1 MTNKD
6 ADTATKGVSLKL
18 TATVGALMLVLGGVA
33 LAGSGKMRGH
43 MFDRL
48 DANSDDRI
56 TLSEVTPFAEK
67 RFGRFDTD
75 GDGTVSAMEIDA
87 HLKKRMERRRASIL
101 ERFDADG
108 NGTITKAEF
117 SAKAEQ
123 MFERADADKDG
134 AVTRAEAKEMRA
146 HFRAHWRKHMNEMDG
161 TAPDKTQEN

>member
-6 ADTATKGVSLKL
+6 TDTASKGVSLKL
-18 TATVGALMLVLGGVA
+18 TATVGALMLLLGGAA
-33 LAGSGKMRGH
+33 LAGGGKMRGH

-48 DANSDDRI
+48 DANNDDRI
-56 TLSEVTPFAEK
+56 TLNEVAPFAEK
-67 RFGRFDTD
+67 RFSRFDTD
-75 GDGTVSAMEIDA
+75 GDGTVSAEEVDA
-87 HLKKRMERRRASIL
+87 HLRKHMERRRARIL

-134 AVTRAEAKEMRA
+134 AVTRTEAKEMRR
-146 HFRAHWRKHMNEMDG
+146 HFRAHWRKHMDEMDG